1 MWTTSGS
8 AMGRMSSERMQSTR
22 QVTRPLLVG
31 GSTVPPRRFDF
42 PHASIHGLLSECRAP
57 SCAERSSVV
66 TDAGELSDDV
76 YGGSI
81 ATWSRDGVGRFGLK
95 GSLLTL
101 TGSPSKGPQS
111 RRLNSGQR
119 VEWFQWGLQPQEPTA
134 SSITS

>member
-1 MWTTSGS
+1 MWTTSAS
-8 AMGRMSSERMQSTR
+8 ATARTNFEPMRSTKPE
-22 QVTRPLLVG
+22 TKLPLADGAMDL
-31 GSTVPPRRFDF
+31 PRRFDCRL
-42 PHASIHGLLSECRAP
+42 ASTHGFLSECRAP

-76 YGGSI
+76 YGGLI